1 MSDEQV
7 DVLVVG
13 GGITGAAVLHEVAR
27 RGARAL
33 LVERGDYASGT
44 SAWSSKLIHG
54 GARYLS
60 AGQWRMTLESVRE
73 REALLRERPALV
85 TPQHFVLPI
94 RTGDWAHAL
103 AVRVAML
110 ACDLMAGQTTS
121 RRVGAAEAL
130 QLEPLLTDVA
140 PGSAISYRDGVVDDA
155 RFVLAL
161 LREAREHGARTCN
174 YTKATLTEA
183 DGRVTGATLV
193 DHASGAT
200 RTVRATVTVHAAG
213 AWAGAAPGAPRLR
226 PLRGSHLVFA
236 ARDLPLRSGMVW
248 LHPRDRRPVFA
259 HCWLGAV
266 IVGTT
271 DVEHAD
277 VNAPAVM
284 SLAERDY
291 LMEALHAAFPSRTLT
306 PARAISC
313 FAGLRAIV
321 MPPGA
326 RDAPPSRMARD
337 MALWTHP
344 GFVGTTGGK
353 LTTHRV
359 TARAVLRE
367 VSALGVTLAASP
379 ATPLLPVTDRLT
391 AALGDA
397 GASWVRAQPLAD
409 RAALL
414 DTPFTMAELAW
425 SLHHEQVTHL
435 DDLLLRRTRVGLLVP
450 HGGAALLG
458 ALERPCGDALG
469 GDASRFRAESERYR
483 AHWRLMHDPLASGA
497 AR

>member
-1 MSDEQV
+1 MSDDQV

-13 GGITGAAVLHEVAR
+13 GGITGAAVLHEAAR

-60 AGQWRMTLESVRE
+60 AGQWRLTLESVRE

-85 TPQHFVLPI
+85 APQPFVLPI
-94 RTGDWAHAL
+94 RHGDWAHAF
-103 AVRVAML
+103 AARVAML
-110 ACDLMAGQTTS
+110 VCDVMAGHMRS
-121 RRVGAAEAL
+121 RRVGAAEAR
-130 QLEPLLTDVA
+130 QLEPLLADLA
-140 PGSAISYRDGVVDDA
+140 SGSAISYRDGVVDDA
-155 RFVLAL
+155 RLVLTL
-161 LREAREHGARTCN
+161 LREAREQGARTCN
-174 YTKATLTEA
+174 YTDATLTES

-193 DHASGAT
+193 DHATGTS

-213 AWAGAAPGAPRLR
+213 AWAGAAPGAPALR

-236 ARDLPLRSGMVW
+236 ARDLPLRSGLVW

-259 HCWLGAV
+259 HVWLGAV

-291 LMEALHAAFPSRTLT
+291 LMEALHAAFPSRGLT
-306 PARAISC
+306 PERAIAS

-321 MPPGA
+321 VPPGA

-337 MALWTHP
+337 MALWQRP

-367 VSALGVTLAASP
+367 VSALGVSLADAP
-379 ATPLLPVTDRLT
+379 AAPPAPVTDRFT
-391 AALGDA
+391 AVLGDA
-397 GASWVRAQPLAD
+397 GASWVRAQPPGE
-409 RAALL
+409 RVPLL
-414 DTPFTMAELAW
+414 DTPYTMAELAW
-425 SLHHEQVTHL
+425 SLHHEQVMHL
-435 DDLLLRRTRVGLLVP
+435 DDLLLRRTRLGLLAP
-450 HGGAALLG
+450 HGGAALLD

-469 GDASRFRAESERYR
+469 WDASRFRAEAERYR
-483 AHWRLMHDPLASGA
+483 AHWRRMHDPLACGGG
-497 AR
+497 R